1 MDSAEVLERSFVR
14 HPVDIPI
21 EIEADGLPPAA
32 SRRVKDV
39 GLGGLACRSQRP
51 LDVGAAVV
59 LTIPLVTPP
68 FRPAALV
75 VWCRGDDLDYEVG
88 VRFREADAAFA
99 ARMVEQVCQIEHYR
113 REVLRVEGRVL
124 DAESAAVEWIGR
136 YAAEFSTMGSN
147 GKR

>member
-1 MDSAEVLERSFVR
+1 MESEQVLERSFVR
-14 HPVDIPI
+14 HPADIPI
-21 EIEADGLPPAA
+21 EIEADGLPQAA

-39 GLGGLACRSQRP
+39 GLGGLACRSPCR

-68 FRPAALV
+68 FRVAASV

-124 DAESAAVEWIGR
+124 DAESAAVEWIER

>member
-21 EIEADGLPPAA
+21 SIDAEGLPPGG

-39 GLGGLACRSQRP
+39 GLGGLACRSEYP
-51 LDVGAAVV
+51 LQVGTTVV

-68 FRPAALV
+68 FRAAALV

-113 REVLRVEGRVL
+113 REVRHREGREL
-124 DAESAAVEWIGR
+124 DAEAAAQEWIAR
-136 YAAEFSTMGSN
+136 YADQFPSLGSCH
-147 GKR
+147 